1 MRRSWLIIAAILA
14 LAAVAAGWWYGSPWW
29 TLREMKE
36 AAEARDAARL
46 SRHIDYPA
54 LREDV
59 KADVRQMIAAQSQEA
74 GNQGQAL
81 GSAFAM
87 TLAGPL
93 IDAMLTPQGV
103 QAMFAVPRQKT
114 GSAPQPQASVQAA
127 ELPIVEREGL
137 NRFRV
142 RDKDPRKGGM
152 IFERRGLGWKLVGL
166 DLPPPR

>member
-1 MRRSWLIIAAILA
+1 MRRRWIFIAASLV
-14 LAAVAAGWWYGSPWW
+14 LVGAVAGWWYASPWL

-59 KADVRQMIAAQSQEA
+59 KTDVRQMIAEQSRQA
-74 GNQGQAL
+74 GGQGQAL
-81 GSAFAM
+81 GSALAM

-103 QAMFAVPRQKT
+103 QAMFAAPRPKDA
-114 GSAPQPQASVQAA
+114 GSRRPQPPVQAA
-127 ELPIVEREGL
+127 ELPIVERDGV

-142 RDKDPRKGGM
+142 RDKDPRKGAM
-152 IFERRGLGWKLVGL
+152 LFERRGFGWKLVGL